1 MGVQA
6 IVRIK
11 KGMTKAEAIEKARQV
26 LEEKSQAIAKDKRA
40 KALGRA
46 KDAIESS
53 MLSRVLSSD
62 TLAEKIEAIRSIN
75 PYFYLL
81 TPLPRSDDDPT
92 N

>member
-1 MGVQA
+1 MGRKPKDIIGKPEFVP
-6 IVRIK
+6 
-11 KGMTKAEAIEKARQV
+11 
-26 LEEKSQAIAKDKRA
+26 KDKRA

-81 TPLPRSDDDPT
+81 TPLPKEKQNEDCGLF
-92 N
+92 

>member
-1 MGVQA
+1 
-6 IVRIK
+6 
-11 KGMTKAEAIEKARQV
+11 MTKDKMTKRQFV
-26 LEEKSQAIAKDKRA
+26 PKDKRA

-62 TLAEKIEAIRSIN
+62 TLAQKIEAIRSIN

-81 TPLPRSDDDPT
+81 TDMPTKRSNNDET
-92 N
+92 T

>member
-1 MGVQA
+1 
-6 IVRIK
+6 
-11 KGMTKAEAIEKARQV
+11 MTKRQVVRTRAEGIEKAKQV
-26 LEEKSQAIAKDKRA
+26 LEERSQAIIKDKRA

-75 PYFYLL
+75 PLFYLL
-81 TPLPRSDDDPT
+81 TDVPT
-92 N
+92 KEKR